1 MRVLLSAFALMQ
13 LTSPAF
19 AEGDV
24 ANGESLFSHCKSCHE
39 IADGD
44 NLMVRGGRSGPNLFA
59 IIGAPAAAGDFRYS
73 DGMRALAEAGV
84 VWTEANFVAWVTDP
98 GQFLTDTL
106 GVTALRIR
114 KTFQLAS
121 GAEDIAAYL
130 ASLNTQ

>member
-1 MRVLLSAFALMQ
+1 MAKAYLAAANPAMRLLM
-13 LTSPAF
+13 
-19 AEGDV
+19 
-24 ANGESLFSHCKSCHE
+24 
-39 IADGD
+39 
-44 NLMVRGGRSGPNLFA
+44 A
-59 IIGAPAAAGDFRYS
+59 IIGAPAAASDFRYS
-73 DGMRALAEAGV
+73 DELRALAEVGV

-121 GAEDIAAYL
+121 GAEDIAADL